1 MEENTLQSNCD
12 EDESTKVSMRNTN
25 GIRIYGSSVFS
36 NCHMY
41 KSSCGNTSECSFAV
55 LEPHNGIVY
64 AKG

>member
-41 KSSCGNTSECSFAV
+41 KSS
-55 LEPHNGIVY
+55 
-64 AKG
+64 